1 MSAGQIVIHT
11 EYDLTPVG
19 KRAARVVQTSRGGR
33 QLRWYVGGRLYW
45 KGAPAEHTSEWLA
58 GEGGPLHRPQPWSEL

>member
-1 MSAGQIVIHT
+1 MQIVINT
-11 EYDLTPVG
+11 EYDLTPAG
-19 KRAARVVQTSRGGR
+19 KRVARVVQTSRGGR

-58 GEGGPLHRPQPWSEL
+58 GEGGPLHRPQPWSEM

>member
-1 MSAGQIVIHT
+1 MQIVINT
-11 EYDLTPVG
+11 DYDLTPAG

-45 KGAPAEHTSEWLA
+45 KGASSDHTAEWLA
-58 GEGGPLHRPQPWSEL
+58 GEGGPLHQPQSWSAL

>member
-1 MSAGQIVIHT
+1 MQIVINT
-11 EYDLTPVG
+11 DYDLTPAG

-45 KGAPAEHTSEWLA
+45 KGAPADHTAEWLA
-58 GEGGPLHRPQPWSEL
+58 GEGGPLHRPQPWEAL

>member
-1 MSAGQIVIHT
+1 MQIVINT
-11 EYDLTPVG
+11 EYDLTPAG
-19 KRAARVVQTSRGGR
+19 KRVARVVQTSRGGR

-58 GEGGPLHRPQPWSEL
+58 GEGGPLHHPQPWSGM

>member
-1 MSAGQIVIHT
+1 MQITIKT
-11 EYDLTPVG
+11 EYDLTPAG

-45 KGAPAEHTSEWLA
+45 KGAPAEHTNEWLK
-58 GEGGPLHRPQPWSEL
+58 GEGGPLHRPQPWSAL

>member
-1 MSAGQIVIHT
+1 MQIVIKT
-11 EYDLTPVG
+11 EYDLTPAG

>member
-1 MSAGQIVIHT
+1 MQIVIKT
-11 EYDLTPVG
+11 EYDLTPAG

-45 KGAPAEHTSEWLA
+45 KGAPAERTSEWLA
-58 GEGGPLHRPQPWSEL
+58 GEGGPLHRPQSWSEL